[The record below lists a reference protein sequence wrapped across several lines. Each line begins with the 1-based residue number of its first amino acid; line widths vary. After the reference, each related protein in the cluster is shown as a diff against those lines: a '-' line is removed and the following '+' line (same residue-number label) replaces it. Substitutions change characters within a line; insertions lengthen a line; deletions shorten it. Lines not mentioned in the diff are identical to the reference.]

1 MSNVRVIDGVTYYQ
15 WSNGAWKPTK
25 EPMPQPTRMEEYVR
39 EWGEPQLNNKGVSM
53 LSKKALNKLNGLKA
67 GEANY
72 IELSQ
77 PVSEARD
84 IKLDLAHI
92 LAGSSEFQGL
102 KLGESALV
110 KDVTLGADSLTVSLS
125 VGAVKREETEAV
137 RVALQKLVET
147 KA

>member
-1 MSNVRVIDGVTYYQ
+1 MVPIYRERSVESNAFE
-15 WSNGAWKPTK
+15 SSPT
-25 EPMPQPTRMEEYVR
+25 T
-39 EWGEPQLNNKGVSM
+39 GQLFYKGVSM

-77 PVSEARD
+77 PVSENRE

-110 KDVTLGADSLTVSLS
+110 KDVTLGTDSLNVSLS
-125 VGAVKREETEAV
+125 IGKVTKEETEAV
-137 RVALQKLVET
+137 RIALQKLVET

>member
-1 MSNVRVIDGVTYYQ
+1 MELGTMKVDGQMYYQ
-15 WSNGAWKPTK
+15 HPDGSWKTHRSQNAH
-25 EPMPQPTRMEEYVR
+25 PMV
-39 EWGEPQLNNKGVSM
+39 GSLIKGVSM

-77 PVSEARD
+77 PVSENREL
-84 IKLDLAHI
+84 KLDLAHI

-102 KLGESALV
+102 KLGETALV
-110 KDVTLGADSLTVSLS
+110 KDVTLGADSLNVSLS
-125 VGAVKREETEAV
+125 IGKVTKEETEAV

>member
-1 MSNVRVIDGVTYYQ
+1 MEKTRVVDGETFYQ
-15 WSNGAWKPTK
+15 HSNGAWFPYRERTLASYARESSPT
-25 EPMPQPTRMEEYVR
+25 T
-39 EWGEPQLNNKGVSM
+39 GQLIYKGVSM

-77 PVSEARD
+77 PVSENRE

-110 KDVTLGADSLTVSLS
+110 KDVTLGTDSLNVSLS
-125 VGAVKREETEAV
+125 IGKVTKEETEAV
-137 RVALQKLVET
+137 RVALQKLVEV

>member
-1 MSNVRVIDGVTYYQ
+1 MELGTMKVDGQMYYQ
-15 WSNGAWKPTK
+15 HPDGSWKTHKPQTSVN
-25 EPMPQPTRMEEYVR
+25 PMV
-39 EWGEPQLNNKGVSM
+39 GSLIKGVSM

-77 PVSEARD
+77 PVSENREL
-84 IKLDLAHI
+84 KLDLAHI

-110 KDVTLGADSLTVSLS
+110 KDVTLGADSLNVSLS
-125 VGAVKREETEAV
+125 IGKVTKEETEAV